1 MRATEIEKNLEAVK
15 LSLANTMLRAVHGHL
30 EVTQLFASAAL
41 VYLHVV
47 VSGFQYSLAEIRENV
62 ARSITLFKRLPCQK
76 ILCALVWPMC
86 IIGCMA
92 LEEQEGFF
100 RDLIASMGVEP
111 YVFGSARDALKTM
124 ENCWKKRE
132 ARDEGWNWASCMNSS
147 GHLVLIV

>member
-1 MRATEIEKNLEAVK
+1 
-15 LSLANTMLRAVHGHL
+15 
-30 EVTQLFASAAL
+30 
-41 VYLHVV
+41 
-47 VSGFQYSLAEIRENV
+47 
-62 ARSITLFKRLPCQK
+62 
-76 ILCALVWPMC
+76 MC

-132 ARDEGWNWASCMNSS
+132 ARDEGWNWASCMNYL